1 MDFEIKKINE
11 CERTLEFSIP
21 ATEVSKKIEF
31 LYSQYQTSAKLDG
44 FRKGKVP
51 MNIIKAKYSATIQ
64 EEAINECIR
73 ETYREIAE
81 KEKISPVSDIR
92 LEDKKFDLATG
103 LKVKV
108 TYEIMPDLKL
118 QNYKGIKVKKLST
131 EVTEK
136 EIELVMSKL
145 MNSKATYV
153 PTALRSASGEDMLIV
168 SYDILWEEKGVYRKN
183 HVSNYTVLMDAPE
196 TPEEIRNALKNTVPG
211 DKKTVKIKYP
221 VDYKDENLRD
231 KLVEYAFV
239 VHEIKEKRLPPVD
252 EEFAKNIGFKSLE
265 ELKTNITKSIA
276 RDKETEARSRMRT
289 QIINSLIE
297 SNPFKPL
304 NSLVADYMESMLKQA
319 GEGVDEKTKNQL
331 EEIAIWRAKRD
342 MILQQLSGME
352 HIEITEE
359 ELKLKLLETKEGQ
372 QIGYEKL
379 VKDLQKK
386 GILNSIV
393 WEFTVD
399 KTMNFLIENADVT
412 TE

>member
-1 MDFEIKKINE
+1 MEFEIKKINE
-11 CERTLEFSIP
+11 CERSLEFSIP
-21 ATEVSKKIEF
+21 ATEVNKKIES
-31 LYSQYQTSAKLDG
+31 LYSEYQASAKLDG

-51 MNIIKAKYSATIQ
+51 MNIIKSKYSATIQ

-73 ETYREIAE
+73 ETYRGIAE

-92 LEDKKFDLATG
+92 LEDKKFDPAKE
-103 LKVKV
+103 LKVKLS
-108 TYEIMPDLKL
+108 YEIMPDLKL
-118 QNYKGIKVKKLST
+118 QHYKGIKIKKLST

-136 EIELVMSKL
+136 EIEMVMSKL
-145 MNSKATYV
+145 TDSKATYV
-153 PTALRSASGEDMLIV
+153 PTAMRAASSEDMLIV

-221 VDYKDENLRD
+221 PDHKDENLRD
-231 KLVEYAFV
+231 KSVEYAFV
-239 VHEIKEKRLPPVD
+239 VHEIKEKRLPPID
-252 EEFAKNIGFKSLE
+252 DEFAKNIGFKSME
-265 ELKTNITKSIA
+265 ELKTNITTSIA

-289 QIINSLIE
+289 QIINSLID

-319 GEGVDEKTKNQL
+319 GKNIDDKTKSQL

-342 MILQQLSGME
+342 MILQQLSEVE
-352 HIEITEE
+352 HIEITAE
-359 ELKLKLLETKEGQ
+359 ELKAKLLDTEEGRKL
-372 QIGYEKL
+372 GYEKL

-386 GILNSIV
+386 GIFSSIV

-399 KTMNFLIENADVT
+399 KTMNFLIENA
-412 TE
+412 EISPE